1 MCVFSDLDK
10 ATEILKKKKSQVEI
24 TNNQKFSFS
33 VVRERVKY
41 ATLWNAI
48 VIKIVV
54 GKNVVDSL
62 LKMYRGIV
70 KKRKEKETFPLQKCK
85 GKVCFSFS

>member
-1 MCVFSDLDK
+1 MK
-10 ATEILKKKKSQVEI
+10 
-24 TNNQKFSFS
+24 
-33 VVRERVKY
+33 RY
-41 ATLWNAI
+41 I

-54 GKNVVDSL
+54 GKNVVDLL

-70 KKRKEKETFPLQKCK
+70 KKKRKEKETFPLQKCK